1 MAKKTKKE
9 LEAELKIA
17 NAKVAE
23 TQKMLEAAKED
34 GDGGGDGGDGGH
46 DDADADKKLVKSM
59 IKKHLGDD
67 SDGSDEEEAMYKAAM
82 ESYKEMGYQS
92 EAAAD
97 AAGHAM
103 KLAKHESKKSKEAG
117 GAAPGTDAPADG
129 AGGSPAGKKESDK
142 VEHKESERERVKL
155 QGRIASLE
163 EKLTAR
169 DVEDHIE
176 STMANSGLPRQVTKT
191 FRESVK
197 GSRTTADVDS
207 KFKLFMEAYR
217 AAGGEAGVPNLEK
230 TGGSDSGSV
239 TGFGDCLSD

>member
-9 LEAELKIA
+9 LEAELAAA
-17 NAKVAE
+17 NKKVAD
-23 TQKMLEAAKED
+23 TQKMLEAEKKNEE
-34 GDGGGDGGDGGH
+34 H
-46 DDADADKKLVKSM
+46 DDADEDKKLVKSM

-82 ESYKEMGYQS
+82 ESYKEMGYES
-92 EAAAD
+92 EAACD

-103 KLAKHESKKSKEAG
+103 KLAKHEAAKSKEAG
-117 GAAPGTDAPADG
+117 GAAPGTDSPAGGGDS
-129 AGGSPAGKKESDK
+129 GSPAGKKESEK
-142 VEHKESERERVKL
+142 VAENHKESERERVKL

-176 STMANSGLPRQVTKT
+176 ATLANSGLPRQVTKT

-197 GSRTTADVDS
+197 GSRTVSDVDG